1 MANRTASPLMKA
13 FTLPTQAAP
22 LLSSIV
28 DTALRAPGQPL
39 DPATR
44 AFMEPRFGHDFSRV
58 RIHSDDY
65 AAEAAQA
72 LNARACTVGQDII
85 FGGGQ
90 YTVEN
95 TTGQQLLAHELAH
108 TLQQSGKTPV
118 LSSKSTLSDPGHPSE
133 VEAERAAAAVSS
145 GQSFQVSQSVTDTV
159 VSRARLD
166 IGDIRQDIHEGLH
179 TPVQLYSWLHV
190 MGERSGEVGRSAAP
204 AGQADL
210 PIEAVFFP
218 SFLNRHHDRRAL
230 VLGGFHGNEKPGVEI
245 ADALVTDLRSG
256 TGTVARGLNY
266 HTIVIPRVNP
276 WGAAHNN
283 RCNANNVDLNR
294 NLPVPGASSSSPVC
308 TNTATAG
315 VQPETQ
321 AVVDVISS
329 FQPNRI
335 LSMHSIS
342 NPAEA
347 GIYADPDTDPT
358 ARRLACSM
366 AGRIVNPANRLG
378 NRITPTSC
386 NPVYPGG
393 ATGARSLGAYAPSRS
408 IPNQTVPVITLEAPR
423 HASLAGP
430 GRPAVSEF
438 MPAVEEFL
446 H

>member
-1 MANRTASPLMKA
+1 MNQLTALHLPVKNRQPSSPL
-13 FTLPTQAAP
+13 PSIIHSG
-22 LLSSIV
+22 LSS
-28 DTALRAPGQPL
+28 AGKPL
-39 DPATR
+39 DNTTR
-44 AFMEPRFGHDFSRV
+44 STLEPRFGHDFSRV
-58 RIHSDDY
+58 RIHDD
-65 AAEAAQA
+65 AQA
-72 LNARACTVGQDII
+72 ARAAHGLNARACTIGQDII
-85 FGGGQ
+85 FGAGQ
-90 YTVEN
+90 YTSG
-95 TTGQQLLAHELAH
+95 TTAGQHLLAHELAH
-108 TLQQSGKTPV
+108 TLQQHGNAPV

-133 VEAERAAAAVSS
+133 VEADRAAAAVSF

-159 VSRARLD
+159 AMARLD
-166 IGDIRQDIHEGLH
+166 IAEIRQDIQDGLN
-179 TPVQLYSWLHV
+179 TPTELYSWLHV

-204 AGQADL
+204 PGQADL

-294 NLPVPGASSSSPVC
+294 NLPVPGASSTSPVC

-335 LSMHSIS
+335 LSMHSIGS
-342 NPAEA
+342 PAEA

-358 ARRLACSM
+358 ARGLACSM
-366 AGRIVNPANRLG
+366 AGRIVNPRNRLG

-393 ATGARSLGAYAPSRS
+393 ATGTRSLGAYAPTRS
-408 IPNQTVPVITLEAPR
+408 IPGQTVPVITLEAPR
-423 HASLAGP
+423 HSSLTGL
-430 GRPAVSEF
+430 GRPPVSEF